1 MDANIFAVFFLKVI
15 GDVSFRIAIFF
26 AFLCTVND
34 GQFSTKIIVG
44 YYYGVA
50 LIVMVFV
57 FIPFSNREERMSFRH
72 WIGKV
77 IIIMYYVYCISL
89 SILNEDNNIP
99 CMQESFSTP
108 FSVFYHLTTLTSL

>member
-57 FIPFSNREERMSFRH
+57 FTPFSNREERVSSRH
-72 WIGKV
+72 WIGK
-77 IIIMYYVYCISL
+77 IIIFIYFTFIFEL
-89 SILNEDNNIP
+89 W
-99 CMQESFSTP
+99 
-108 FSVFYHLTTLTSL
+108 

>member
-57 FIPFSNREERMSFRH
+57 FIPYSNREEIMSFRH

-77 IIIMYYVYCISL
+77 LLIFHFQFCNMITFYAMHVPRNPSQLHSECSII
-89 SILNEDNNIP
+89 
-99 CMQESFSTP
+99 
-108 FSVFYHLTTLTSL
+108 

>member
-77 IIIMYYVYCISL
+77 IIIMYYVQGGPKKSVL
-89 SILNEDNNIP
+89 SKNFKL
-99 CMQESFSTP
+99 
-108 FSVFYHLTTLTSL
+108 L

>member
-34 GQFSTKIIVG
+34 GEFSTKIIVG

-50 LIVMVFV
+50 LILMVFV
-57 FIPFSNREERMSFRH
+57 FIPFSNREERMSSRH

-77 IIIMYYVYCISL
+77 IIIVSL
-89 SILNEDNNIP
+89 SILNDDNNIP

-108 FSVFYHLTTLTSL
+108 FSVFYHLTTLTSLLCLGK

>member
-50 LIVMVFV
+50 LIVMVCV
-57 FIPFSNREERMSFRH
+57 FIPYSNREERVSSRH
-72 WIGKV
+72 WIGKIF
-77 IIIMYYVYCISL
+77 IIIYFTFIFKL
-89 SILNEDNNIP
+89 
-99 CMQESFSTP
+99 
-108 FSVFYHLTTLTSL
+108 